1 LPQQGPNVINYNWQ
15 SWLDQPKPPKP
26 ASLHRTAH
34 DVRRTIASCEPLPQP
49 HPTAAI
55 LEQVTSPVSL
65 SSESVDQG
73 SIWSQV
79 IRHRRLVRLV
89 YLGEAGF
96 LFLISAGMAVGVLRD
111 GHEFL
116 HFSYGNRSLLLI
128 GIVWSALAILFFMAG
143 CRLTK
148 KAMKPECW

>member
-1 LPQQGPNVINYNWQ
+1 
-15 SWLDQPKPPKP
+15 
-26 ASLHRTAH
+26 
-34 DVRRTIASCEPLPQP
+34 
-49 HPTAAI
+49 
-55 LEQVTSPVSL
+55 
-65 SSESVDQG
+65 
-73 SIWSQV
+73 V

-148 KAMKPECW
+148 KAMKPEC

>member
-1 LPQQGPNVINYNWQ
+1 M
-15 SWLDQPKPPKP
+15 
-26 ASLHRTAH
+26 
-34 DVRRTIASCEPLPQP
+34 
-49 HPTAAI
+49 
-55 LEQVTSPVSL
+55 
-65 SSESVDQG
+65 
-73 SIWSQV
+73 

-111 GHEFL
+111 GHEFF
-116 HFSYGNRSLLLI
+116 HFSHGNRSLLPI

-148 KAMKPECW
+148 KAMKPEC